1 MPHLGY
7 GFKNCCLSKCCLID
21 AGALP
26 PKRWRVSNGCP
37 VGSWGGTLVA
47 EGLFAPRGRGCS
59 KPGELGSP
67 GSTGF
72 SPHIN
77 SRIHQPE
84 PPRWVWG
91 CQEPR
96 GEPSQRVPAA
106 ASTGFCGD
114 TGKGRACPCPT
125 AASIK
130 LGRQLCL
137 LELLTVSVGAGQ
149 GPGPHQGAWAW
160 L

>member
-26 PKRWRVSNGCP
+26 PKRWRVGNGCP
-37 VGSWGGTLVA
+37 VGSWVGHWWL
-47 EGLFAPRGRGCS
+47 RGCLL
-59 KPGELGSP
+59 PGIGAVANLEGWGVPALQASAPTYSG
-67 GSTGF
+67 
-72 SPHIN
+72 
-77 SRIHQPE
+77 IHQPE

-106 ASTGFCGD
+106 ASAGSCSD
-114 TGKGRACPCPT
+114 TGKGRTCPCPT

-137 LELLTVSVGAGQ
+137 LELLSVSVGAGQ